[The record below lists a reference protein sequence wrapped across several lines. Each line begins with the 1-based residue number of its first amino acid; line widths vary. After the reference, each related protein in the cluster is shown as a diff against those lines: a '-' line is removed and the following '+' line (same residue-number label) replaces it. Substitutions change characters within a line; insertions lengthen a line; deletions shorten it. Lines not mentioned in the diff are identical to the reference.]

1 MTLLAS
7 PSIYQDLG
15 GLKQAKEYQRRAL
28 DIQLDK
34 LDPEHVNVLTSLNN
48 FALIYQQLGDF
59 EQAKE

>member
-34 LDPEHVNVLTSLNN
+34 VGPEHVNVSTNINN
-48 FALIYQQLGDF
+48 FALIYQHLGDF